1 MTKKSCSLSTPV
13 LETYNRL
20 YAGRLAETTSTHILE
35 VSGIRPRQV
44 YGVIVQ
50 NDPASATSVH
60 IGDEYQQT
68 FELEIGATLTIP
80 IDRLERVYVTFSGAA
95 TINWLAVG

>member
-20 YAGRLAETTSTHILE
+20 YAGRLTETTGTHLLE
-35 VSGIRPRQV
+35 ISGIRPRQI
-44 YGVIVQ
+44 YGVIIQ
-50 NDPASATSVH
+50 NDSASATSVH
-60 IGDEYQQT
+60 VGDEYQQT
-68 FELEIGATLTIP
+68 FEIEVRGVLTIP
-80 IDRLERVYVTFSGAA
+80 IDHLERVYITFSGAA